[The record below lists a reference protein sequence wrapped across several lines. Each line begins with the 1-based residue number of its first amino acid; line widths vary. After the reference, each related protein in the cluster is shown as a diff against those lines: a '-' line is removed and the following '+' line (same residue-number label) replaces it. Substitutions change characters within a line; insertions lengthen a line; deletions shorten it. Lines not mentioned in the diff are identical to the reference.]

1 VGIAGGARIG
11 HGVILAGQVGVAN
24 RAVVGDRVMASSKAG
39 IHNDVDAGAVVSGYP
54 AIPHRLW
61 LRCSAAFS
69 KLPELA
75 RTVRE
80 LKRNTPQ

>member
-1 VGIAGGARIG
+1 
-11 HGVILAGQVGVAN
+11 
-24 RAVVGDRVMASSKAG
+24 MASSKAG

>member
-1 VGIAGGARIG
+1 MAAGE
-11 HGVILAGQVGVAN
+11 
-24 RAVVGDRVMASSKAG
+24 
-39 IHNDVDAGAVVSGYP
+39 VVSGYP
-54 AIPHRLW
+54 AIPNRLW